1 MVGMARRVVGDE
13 DASCGLGLLPVF
25 QDFDPVLR
33 HGTRLTPELLHP
45 LAVDAGGALYELR
58 RVDKV
63 RVADLVHVE
72 SRVGQHPREMSRG
85 ACVVKVD
92 VRKVDLPHV
101 FIGDATILH
110 AGGEPVEAV
119 RRTGLDEG
127 GGSSVFAKQE
137 ERGYYLPCIH
147 EVKVYNLYLHL
158 RSSLLRLQA
167 EIIQTLFV
175 RLPARLKKGKESV
188 LDLNLM
194 RELSVKTDTKIVL
207 LVLDGLGGL
216 PMDPSGQTELEAA
229 NTPNLDDLAARSDLG
244 LSRPVAAGVSP
255 GSGPGHLGLFGYD
268 PVRFQVGRG
277 VLSALGVG
285 FDLGESDLAA
295 RVNFATKDESGRI
308 SDRRAGRI
316 PSEKGEELVGLL
328 NENLNF
334 DGVEVF
340 VVHEKEYRAVAVFR
354 GEGLSDALADS
365 DPQRTGLEP
374 LRVETTDGSQEARK
388 SAEIANTFV
397 EQANEILADQHP
409 ANTVLVRG
417 FGMHPAL
424 PSFEETY
431 DLDAA
436 AIASYPMYKGLAR
449 LAGMQLLE
457 EGEGIGGEFETLK
470 ANWDDHDFFFIH
482 IKPTDAAGEDGD
494 FDRKVFVIEEVDAQM
509 PMLLDLGPDVLA
521 ITGDHATP
529 AKLKSHSWHGVPFLL
544 ASPYTL
550 PTANSFG
557 ERPCAGG
564 SLGVFQAEEIM
575 GFLMGHALKLN
586 RFGA

>member
-1 MVGMARRVVGDE
+1 
-13 DASCGLGLLPVF
+13 
-25 QDFDPVLR
+25 
-33 HGTRLTPELLHP
+33 
-45 LAVDAGGALYELR
+45 
-58 RVDKV
+58 
-63 RVADLVHVE
+63 
-72 SRVGQHPREMSRG
+72 
-85 ACVVKVD
+85 
-92 VRKVDLPHV
+92 
-101 FIGDATILH
+101 
-110 AGGEPVEAV
+110 
-119 RRTGLDEG
+119 
-127 GGSSVFAKQE
+127 
-137 ERGYYLPCIH
+137 
-147 EVKVYNLYLHL
+147 
-158 RSSLLRLQA
+158 
-167 EIIQTLFV
+167 
-175 RLPARLKKGKESV
+175 

-194 RELSVKTDTKIVL
+194 RELSVKTDSKIVL

-216 PMDPSGQTELEAA
+216 PMEEGGRTELEAA
-229 NTPNLDDLAARSDLG
+229 ETPNLDALAARSDLG

-316 PSEKGEELVGLL
+316 PSEKGEELVELL
-328 NENLNF
+328 NENLKIE
-334 DGVEVF
+334 GVEVF

-374 LRVETTDGSQEARK
+374 LTVETTDGSEEARR
-388 SAEIANTFV
+388 SAEIANSFV
-397 EQANEILADQHP
+397 EQANEILADQLP

-449 LAGMQLLE
+449 LAGMQLLK
-457 EGEGIGGEFETLK
+457 EGEGISGEFETLEN
-470 ANWDDHDFFFIH
+470 NWDDHDFFFIH

-494 FDRKVFVIEEVDAQM
+494 FDRKASVIEEVDAQI
-509 PMLLDLGPDVLA
+509 PGLLDLGPDALA

-529 AKLKSHSWHGVPFLL
+529 AKLKSHSWHGVPLLL

-550 PTANSFG
+550 PTADSFG
-557 ERPCAGG
+557 ERQCAGG
-564 SLGVFQAEEIM
+564 SLGLFPAEEIM
-575 GFLMGHALKLN
+575 GYLMGHALKLN